1 MCAGGFHS
9 PVDAK
14 LVAQDLLIFLVDQYR
29 VSGRRKL
36 AEFLAKS
43 QERARDFADW
53 LTGLDHEPLQ
63 PTDRALLLEDLQKTL
78 ITMTSGRRF
87 TCT

>member
-9 PVDAK
+9 PVDANM
-14 LVAQDLLIFLVDQYR
+14 VAQDLLIFLVEQYR
-29 VSGRRKL
+29 VSGRRQL
-36 AEFLAKS
+36 VEFLAKS
-43 QERARDFADW
+43 HERARDFADW

-63 PTDRALLLEDLQKTL
+63 PSDRALLLEDLQKTL
-78 ITMTSGRRF
+78 ITMTSARGF